1 LNRFFRRVYPAGMGG
16 LRRDLLPAAAILFFV
31 ALAFGQLLG
40 PRPLAGHDVLF
51 YSLPNR
57 VQVTEALRRGHLPT
71 WDPYRFGGVPLLAS
85 PPAAVLYP
93 PTWILLPMAPD
104 TAQEVSRFLHIF
116 LAALGAYA
124 FATRALGTSR
134 LSGVLAG
141 IALSLGGFVHAHLG
155 HIEQVSSLAWL
166 PWALL
171 AADRAIGA
179 DRWRNALRPVA
190 LLAFTLA
197 LCGLAGHTQYLHMG
211 IALVAVYS
219 TATARPLSRSLR
231 PLAGV
236 ALGLGLSA
244 AQLLPAWHLSR
255 HSMRAG
261 GLSFSAAAEVSLPWS
276 KAVAALL
283 PDYFGP
289 VRLGVVEFWSWL
301 PWSVLTLAG
310 IALARKEP
318 GRRVWALGALALL
331 GWLLALGPGTPLFR
345 AAYELVPGA
354 KNFRVPA
361 RWLLFPTLTLPLL
374 AAVGLDAVILR
385 SRLSRAKLLL
395 PLAAVALLAVGV
407 LRGDGVPRTSSLAA
421 GAIAAGVVLV
431 LRFAVLRKER
441 LAPAAGLALLAV
453 AAVELLAANRHTYAR
468 TLRIDRGVILP
479 PSNTARALDDPT
491 GGRVL
496 PIGSEEPGDFDAL
509 RRALR
514 PNTFVFDGLRSIDGY
529 DSGLLIDPHWVRAMT
544 ALTGRKEF
552 EPMAALRGNLNPPY
566 AGRLDP
572 ERFAELDVTRAV
584 VRRSAMDI
592 VALLPPGSRHL
603 RRVGDVDVWATPSRG
618 AAFLADGSAA
628 EGLRLVRDPRE
639 PERLEAVLPPAVAG
653 KTVVVSEAFS
663 PGWSASGGVALQRH
677 HDLLI
682 SFEAPP
688 GGGRVV
694 LRYRAP
700 GLAAGTAVSGIAL
713 VLAVAFALTPR
724 VSPPR

>member
-1 LNRFFRRVYPAGMGG
+1 
-16 LRRDLLPAAAILFFV
+16 
-31 ALAFGQLLG
+31 
-40 PRPLAGHDVLF
+40 
-51 YSLPNR
+51 
-57 VQVTEALRRGHLPT
+57 
-71 WDPYRFGGVPLLAS
+71 
-85 PPAAVLYP
+85 
-93 PTWILLPMAPD
+93 
-104 TAQEVSRFLHIF
+104 VSRFLHIF

-134 LSGVLAG
+134 LSGVLAA

-155 HIEQVSSLAWL
+155 HIEQVSSIAWL

-171 AADRAIGA
+171 AADRALGA

-211 IALVAVYS
+211 IALVVGYS
-219 TATARPLSRSLR
+219 LATARPVSRTLR

-236 ALGLGLSA
+236 ALGLGLAA
-244 AQLLPAWHLSR
+244 AQILPAWHLSR

-261 GLSFSAAAEVSLPWS
+261 GLSLAAAAEVSLPWS
-276 KAVAALL
+276 KAVTALL

-289 VRLGVVEFWSWL
+289 VRLGVVELWSWL
-301 PWSVLTLAG
+301 PLSVLALAA
-310 IALARKEP
+310 IALARRDP
-318 GRRVWALGALALL
+318 GRRVGALAALALL

-345 AAYELVPGA
+345 AVYDLVPGA

-374 AAVGLDAVILR
+374 AAVGLDAVVRRL
-385 SRLSRAKLLL
+385 RLSRAKILLL
-395 PLAAVALLAVGV
+395 LAAAALLAAGV
-407 LRGDGVPRTSSLAA
+407 LRGEGAPRSPSLAA
-421 GAIAAGVVLV
+421 GAIAAGVVV
-431 LRFAVLRKER
+431 LLRVASSREERFARV
-441 LAPAAGLALLAV
+441 AGVALLAV
-453 AAVELLAANRHTYAR
+453 AAAELLAANRHTYAR

-479 PSNTARALDDPT
+479 RSDTAKALDDPT

-496 PIGSEEPGDFDAL
+496 PIGSEEAEDFLAL
-509 RRALR
+509 RRAFR

-544 ALTGRKEF
+544 DLTGRKEF
-552 EPMAALRGNLNPPY
+552 EPMVALRGNLNPPY

-584 VRRSAMDI
+584 VRRSARDI
-592 VALLPPGSRHL
+592 ASLLPPGSRHL

-618 AAFLADGSAA
+618 AVFLADGSAA
-628 EGLRLVRDPRE
+628 EGLRLVRDPRK
-639 PERLEAVLPPAVAG
+639 PERLEVVVPAAAAG
-653 KTVVVSEAFS
+653 RTVVVSEAFS
-663 PGWSASGGVALQRH
+663 PGWSASDGVALRRH
-677 HDLLI
+677 HDLLMA
-682 SFEAPP
+682 FDAPS

-700 GLAAGTAVSGIAL
+700 GLAAGGAVSGIAL
-713 VLAVAFALTPR
+713 FLAFGLALTPR
-724 VSPPR
+724 ASPPR